1 MRGPL
6 FNTNYKIAFSETDP
20 GGIVFFAEFFKI
32 AHITYERFFDSLDLD
47 RNYFL
52 DDKFILP
59 IVHSSADYISPVKF
73 GDELNCE
80 LTVGSIGNTSFE
92 LKYTLYNKSN
102 IAAKIITKHVVVA
115 KDEFKKTSIPDDLLN
130 ALTENQH

>member
-1 MRGPL
+1 M
-6 FNTNYKIAFSETDP
+6 FNTKYKIAFSETDP
-20 GGIVFFAEFFKI
+20 GGILFFAEFFKI
-32 AHITYERFFDSLDLD
+32 AHITYERFFDSLNFE

-80 LTVGSIGNTSFE
+80 LTVGSIGKTSFE

-102 IAAKIITKHVVVA
+102 IAAKILTKHVAVLKEA
-115 KDEFKKTSIPDDLLN
+115 FKKSTIPEELLN
-130 ALTENQH
+130 ALRENQS

>member
-1 MRGPL
+1 MRGPV
-6 FNTNYKIAFSETDP
+6 FNTKYKITFSETDP

-52 DDKFILP
+52 DKKFIIP
-59 IVHSSADYISPVKF
+59 IVHSNADYISPVKF

-80 LTVGSIGNTSFE
+80 LIVGEIGKTSFE
-92 LKYTLYNKSN
+92 LKYTLYNKDQ
-102 IAAKIITKHVVVA
+102 IAAKILTKHVVVL
-115 KDEFKKTSIPDDLLN
+115 KDEFKKSAIPANLLE
-130 ALTENQH
+130 ALRVNQS

>member
-1 MRGPL
+1 M
-6 FNTNYKIAFSETDP
+6 FNTKYKITFSETDP

-52 DDKFILP
+52 DEKFIIP
-59 IVHSSADYISPVKF
+59 IVHSNADYVSPVKF

-80 LTVGSIGNTSFE
+80 LIVGEIGKTSFE
-92 LKYTLYNKSN
+92 LKYTLYNKDL
-102 IAAKIITKHVVVA
+102 IAAKILTKHVVVL
-115 KDEFKKTSIPDDLLN
+115 KNEFKKSSIPTNLLE
-130 ALTENQH
+130 ALKANQS

>member
-6 FNTNYKIAFSETDP
+6 FNTKYKIAFSETDP

-32 AHITYERFFDSLDLD
+32 AHITYERFFDSLNLE

-73 GDELNCE
+73 GDELVCE
-80 LTVGSIGNTSFE
+80 VKVGKIGTTSFE
-92 LKYTLYNKSN
+92 LVYLLRNKDKS
-102 IAAKIITKHVVVA
+102 AAKILTKHVAV
-115 KDEFKKTSIPDDLLN
+115 KKKGFEKAEIPKELLGK
-130 ALTENQH
+130 LKENQH